1 MSAELNPI
9 SPQAKGGNAR
19 AQKLS
24 KERRG
29 EIAKQAAEAKWG
41 VNMLQAD
48 FEGDVKIAGRSIPAA
63 VLPNGKRLLNQGQF
77 LQAIGRARTPKA
89 GTGGLALSADGLPFF
104 LQAELL
110 KPSIN
115 NELREST
122 TPILFRNRQ
131 GRRAI
136 GYDAALLPK
145 VCEVYLKF
153 RNACAIEDWP
163 VPKQYEHI
171 VKACDTFATAR
182 LCRSIWKNSC
192 AKNLPFGLRHFQMSS
207 IKKFTGCADGNGAEC
222 R

>member
-24 KERRG
+24 KERRS

-89 GTGGLALSADGLPFF
+89 GTGGLALSAEGLPFF

-122 TPILFRNRQ
+122 APILFRNRQ
-131 GRRAI
+131 GRRAV

-171 VKACDTFATAR
+171 VKACDMVMRGLAEIDVIALVDEAT
-182 LCRSIWKNSC
+182 
-192 AKNLPFGLRHFQMSS
+192 
-207 IKKFTGCADGNGAEC
+207 
-222 R
+222 